1 MTLLAALSR
10 VMAEL
15 QTESSVPQPFDSKT
29 VEGLVVAD
37 EPRTGCAGRR
47 HDHPVHR
54 ITDSGEGSE
63 LESLLDVESQDRVPA
78 MWGDRFHNL
87 RRADPQ
93 VTPFV
98 EKPDFDDGDRWN
110 VAERPASVARSEAA
124 TRRFSEPSRF
134 GQVPDER
141 MRISDEFEQASW
153 CLRRETGRSAPP
165 PFENR

>member
-1 MTLLAALSR
+1 

-15 QTESSVPQPFDSKT
+15 QTGSSVPQSFDSKT
-29 VEGLVVAD
+29 VEGLIVAD

-78 MWGDRFHNL
+78 MSGDRFHNL
-87 RRADPQ
+87 RWADPQ
-93 VTPFV
+93 TTPFV
-98 EKPDFDDGDRWN
+98 KKPDLDDCDRGN
-110 VAERPASVARSEAA
+110 VAERPASVARSEAT
-124 TRRFSEPSRF
+124 TRRLSEPSRF
-134 GQVPDER
+134 GQVPDES
-141 MRISDEFEQASW
+141 MRISDESEQAS
-153 CLRRETGRSAPP
+153 CCRRRETGRSAPS